1 MIEPKNRELRAVRIE
16 VAISICIKFPNLYN
30 KIYGKSKAPI
40 SDYESYAADILVGL
54 CESEPCIKNILSFYY
69 KREKR

>member
-1 MIEPKNRELRAVRIE
+1 MIEPKNRELQAVRIE

-40 SDYESYAADILVGL
+40 SDYESFAADILVGL
-54 CESEPCIKNILSFYY
+54 CELEPSIKHKLDFYL
-69 KREKR
+69 KRESR